1 MKWTWTKINREAEN
15 YDPMEEQVETFKQA
29 DQEGDYVIE
38 NVDKQLDD
46 LQLYREVEEI
56 LLP

>member
-29 DQEGDYVIE
+29 NQEGDYVIE
-38 NVDKQLDD
+38 NIDKQLED
-46 LQLYREVEEI
+46 LRLNRELE
-56 LLP
+56 